1 MWRMTSLAALI
12 VAGLCGVVPSAH
24 ARPETL
30 MDLLGN
36 RDSASCPRYQ
46 RTPQDRCNIVVHRPG
61 VIPRRT

>member
-30 MDLLGN
+30 KDLLGN
-36 RDSASCPRYQ
+36 RDFRILPALPADAAGSLQHRRASTRGNPT
-46 RTPQDRCNIVVHRPG
+46 RT
-61 VIPRRT
+61 